1 MWSFAWQ
8 NLVTR
13 PTRTALA
20 VLGLTIPVLAFL
32 GLFSLSEGI
41 RHLMGDT
48 ISSMQNLMVLREN
61 APAPVFSDLPPET
74 GEAIRKVPGVNVV
87 AAEVWKVAPP
97 IDGRGGGGLGAAAL
111 GMLTKSK
118 DQTFNSLLNMVAIEG
133 QDIREHAKLKSA
145 TITRA
150 ILPASK
156 GGGRML
162 NESDEGQPHV
172 VISTK
177 IARDYANADGSPKT
191 VGQTIKLGSRE
202 FTIVGLYDTG
212 SILVDATLVMDIGT
226 ARQLLNL
233 APNAVSTYNV
243 EPTNPAEGDVV
254 AERIEKAVPG
264 VRAQRISQFNQ
275 TVGSVMGRL
284 DLFLLMAVALAVLVG
299 GVGIANTM
307 LMSTSE
313 RYVEFGVMRTN
324 GWTRRNVLALVT
336 TERALLGFLSGILGA
351 GLATAGIVVINRFL
365 DGFSLDL
372 KPWLVVVSLAGS
384 LAIATM
390 SGLYP
395 AWKASR
401 MTPMDAIRHSVT

>member
-1 MWSFAWQ
+1 
-8 NLVTR
+8 
-13 PTRTALA
+13 
-20 VLGLTIPVLAFL
+20 
-32 GLFSLSEGI
+32 
-41 RHLMGDT
+41 
-48 ISSMQNLMVLREN
+48 
-61 APAPVFSDLPPET
+61 
-74 GEAIRKVPGVNVV
+74 
-87 AAEVWKVAPP
+87 
-97 IDGRGGGGLGAAAL
+97 
-111 GMLTKSK
+111 MLTKSK
-118 DQTFNSLLNMVAIEG
+118 DQTFNSLLNMIAIEG

-145 TITRA
+145 TISRA
-150 ILPASK
+150 ILPAAK

-162 NESDEGQPHV
+162 NESDAGKPHV

-177 IARDYANADGSPKT
+177 IARDYANADGSPKA
-191 VGQTIKLGSRE
+191 VGQSIKLGPKE
-202 FTIVGLYDTG
+202 FTIVGIYDTG

-226 ARQLLNL
+226 ARDLLNL
-233 APNAVSTYNV
+233 APDAVSTYNV
-243 EPTNPAEGDVV
+243 EPTDPAEGDAV
-254 AERIEKAVPG
+254 AERIEKIVPG

-284 DLFLLMAVALAVLVG
+284 DLFLLMAVALAVVVG

-336 TERALLGFLSGILGA
+336 TESALLGFLSGVLGA

-372 KPWLVVVSLAGS
+372 NPWLVVVSLAGS
-384 LAIATM
+384 LAIATL